1 MSIKTST
8 SRYVAVSSILI
19 GILFLQASANIHIG
33 SYTWCCNWGHAAGG
47 NSSYYGGSYA
57 HDDLAWT
64 WTIEQ
69 GLVNMDQCFTSMANC
84 LDAHPTYFSGTEGYQ
99 EYEYEC
105 KKRDPAVFA
114 KLKAYS
120 DAGKFDG
127 TELAWGEG
135 YWSMTGDE
143 GYLRNYYIS
152 YRNCY
157 DNFGYAPLVAGSYD
171 LMAPS
176 WTQPKMQ
183 AYIVGRT
190 ADNPDGISFAH
201 HECRTGVGQNGCN
214 FPQGQAYK
222 WTSDDGSFVIAA
234 NAEGQL
240 EGPAVCQ
247 CYPSAGRFPEFAKKV
262 IAEKAY
268 DTLTPTWNDNL
279 TWAGS
284 GCSIMFWGFKMCENR
299 LIEAEKFSTFARR
312 FGYVYQACG
321 DSYWYET
328 WGAIL
333 RYTMHD
339 IADIQGQPWQNIVS
353 NTTNVNAQDDF
364 QHALKFADTTLTSAL
379 SAISSNVNTQGTGTS
394 VIVYNSLSWARTDY
408 VKVTTA
414 SVGFSSPISVTDPSG
429 NVVPSQ
435 VISDNG
441 TSTLVFIAENVPSL
455 GYAEYKV
462 VNTAAVA
469 PGTGTIAHDLGTS
482 IQIEN
487 DSCRV
492 VISKAAGTVTS
503 AYDKVR
509 SKELLSG
516 TGNQIAA
523 TGTATDSANW
533 WDDCCTFYSHYPR
546 PMPATLHYI
555 TPTAVQLLDSGPVVA
570 RVQVTWVD
578 NGVNWNQY
586 IMVYNK
592 VPYSQYRMVTSN
604 LIADN
609 ELTVNFPLAT
619 TVSNGAKT
627 WNAGVAFGHQ
637 NYVNKTMYTTTHKWA
652 NVASDAK
659 DYSVSLL
666 ENNCTNWSF
675 YGTGGAHDF
684 RLVLIAE
691 KPSRYSGHWSKTDWD
706 MSWGL
711 WGHPGDWNS
720 GSPQKG
726 YEFNSP
732 LIARVEKATH
742 AGSLPNSYSFL
753 SVLPG
758 NIVVTAVKKWES
770 EPVVQ
775 AGYKTMQVRFYEVN
789 GTNSS
794 AVFTLPGTTAVT
806 AQESMGNEY
815 GVYGTSLAVA
825 TGADNRQI
833 TFPINHNQIRS
844 LKIQVSDMTGV
855 IDRNHAQGVMV
866 QRLAQEAGGTIRI
879 CNLKGQVVYEQDHV
893 GQLDAA
899 LSRILKIKGMYFVQ
913 YSIKGK
919 GMVTTKILR
928 Y

>member
-1 MSIKTST
+1 MALKARVSRFTQMS
-8 SRYVAVSSILI
+8 V
-19 GILFLQASANIHIG
+19 LFCGLLVVPLWANIHIG
-33 SYTWCCNWGHAAGG
+33 SYTWACNWMNGG
-47 NSSYYGGSYA
+47 KSNPTYYGGSYA
-57 HDDLAWT
+57 HEDLAWT

-69 GLVNMDQCFTSMANC
+69 GLQRMDQCFTNMAAC
-84 LDAHPTYFSGTEGYQ
+84 LDAHPTYYSGTEGYQ

-105 KKRDPAVFA
+105 QKRDTAVFA

-120 DAGKFDG
+120 SAGKFDA

-157 DNFGYAPLVAGSYD
+157 DNFGYGPLVQGSYD
-171 LMAPS
+171 LMAPA
-176 WTQPKMQ
+176 WTQPKIQ
-183 AYIVGRT
+183 DYVVGKS
-190 ADNPDGISFAH
+190 ASNPDGISFSH

-222 WTSDDGSFVIAA
+222 WLSDDGSFVIAA

-240 EGPAVCQ
+240 EGPQVCQ
-247 CYPSAGRFPEFAKKV
+247 CYPSAGRFPEFAAKV
-262 IAEKAY
+262 FAEKAY

-299 LIEAEKFSTFARR
+299 LIEAEKFSTFARP

-321 DSYWYET
+321 NNYWYEI

-364 QHALKFADTTLTSAL
+364 QKALKFADTTLTSSLAK
-379 SAISSNVNTQGTGTS
+379 ISSNVNTQGTGTS
-394 VIVYNSLSWARTDY
+394 VIVYNALSWTRTDY
-408 VKVTTA
+408 VKVKTA
-414 SVGFSSPISVTDPSG
+414 DLGFSSPISVQDPNG
-429 NVVPSQ
+429 NPVPSQ
-435 VISDNG
+435 VIDDNG
-441 TSTLVFIAENVPSL
+441 TQTLVFVAENVPSL
-455 GYAEYKV
+455 GYSAYKV
-462 VNTAAVA
+462 SNAAGTAPA
-469 PGTGTIAHDLGTS
+469 TGVVAHDLGTQ

-487 DSCRV
+487 DSCRL
-492 VISKAAGTVTS
+492 VINKSGGTVAS
-503 AYDKVR
+503 AYDKAR
-509 SKELLSG
+509 SKEMLG
-516 TGNQIAA
+516 GVGDQIAA

-546 PMPATLHYI
+546 AMPATLHYV
-555 TPTAVQLLDSGPVVA
+555 PPASVQLLDSGPVIA
-570 RVQVTWVD
+570 RVKVTYV
-578 NGVNWNQY
+578 NNTVNWNHY
-586 IMVYNK
+586 IFLYNK
-592 VPYSQYRMVTSN
+592 VPYGQFRMVTSN
-604 LIADN
+604 LNAN
-609 ELTVNFPLAT
+609 TELTVNFPLAT
-619 TVSNGAKT
+619 TVSNAAKT

-637 NYVNKTMYTTTHKWA
+637 NYVNKTMYTTTHKWS
-652 NVASDAK
+652 NVADDAK

-675 YGTGGAHDF
+675 YGIGGAHDY
-684 RLVLIAE
+684 RHVLIAE
-691 KPSRYSGHWSKTDWD
+691 QTGRYSGHWSKTDWD

-720 GSPQKG
+720 GAPQKG

-732 LIARVEKATH
+732 LIARVEKTSH
-742 AGSLPNSYSFL
+742 AGALPQTYSFL
-753 SVLPG
+753 SVQPS
-758 NIVVTAVKKWES
+758 NVVVTAVKKWED
-770 EPVVQ
+770 EPVNQV
-775 AGYKTMQVRFYEVN
+775 GYKTMQVRFYEVA
-789 GTNSS
+789 GQNSS
-794 AVFTLPGTTAVT
+794 AVFTLPGTSAVA

-815 GVYGTSLAVA
+815 GVYGGPLAVA
-825 TGADNRQI
+825 AGANNHQV

-844 LKIQVSDMTGV
+844 IKMQVYDMTGV
-855 IDRNHAQGVMV
+855 IDRNHAQDVMV
-866 QRLAQEAGGTIRI
+866 QRLAQEAGGFIRI
-879 CNLKGQVVYEQDHV
+879 CNIKGQIVYEKTGV
-893 GQLDAA
+893 GSLDAV
-899 LSRILKIKGMYFVQ
+899 LPNLLKARGVYFLQ
-913 YSIKGK
+913 YKASGK
-919 GMVTTKILR
+919 PLAVTKILR